1 MSETTTVSLTSGASR
16 FLDSLPDTERG
27 AIQAEVQRFVRWAG
41 PDRLLVDLRAQE
53 VANYGESLTGT
64 MRDAGQRAEAVRK
77 FLAFAAKKGLTGEN
91 MAKHLRVRKVGGQ
104 GAAPRGAIKEVQLT
118 EREKAALEAELAEL
132 KAQRPRIRSDIQ
144 RAMAD
149 KDFREN
155 APLDAA
161 KQEQALVEGR
171 IRAIE
176 ANLANVVIVEEA
188 VARAGEAIGV
198 GSTVVLVNLATSKE
212 TRYTLVRP
220 SDVNPAQ
227 GRISADSPVG
237 RALVEKRAGEEV
249 DVEAPSGTIRFRIS
263 NVE

>member
-1 MSETTTVSLTSGASR
+1 MPETDAATLTEGASR
-16 FLDSLPDTERG
+16 FLDSLSHDERSLV
-27 AIQAEVQRFVRWAG
+27 QAEVQRFVRWAG
-41 PDRLLVDLRAQE
+41 PDRQFNDLRGQE
-53 VANYGESLTGT
+53 VANYGETLTGT
-64 MRDAGQRAEAVRK
+64 MKDAAQRADAVRK
-77 FLAFAAKKGLTGEN
+77 FLAYAGKKGLTSEN
-91 MAKHLRVRKVGGQ
+91 MGKHLRARKAGGP
-104 GAAPRGAIKEVQLT
+104 GGGSAGSIVEVQLT
-118 EREKAALEAELAEL
+118 EREKAAMEAELEEL
-132 KAQRPRIRSDIQ
+132 KAQRPRIRADIQ

-161 KQEQALVEGR
+161 KQEQALIEGR
-171 IRAIE
+171 IRTIE
-176 ANLANVVIVEEA
+176 ANLANVVIVDEA
-188 VARAGEAIGV
+188 VHVGETIGV

-249 DVEAPSGTIRFRIS
+249 DVQAPSGTLRFRIE